1 MLMNELVLILRD
13 LCNCN
18 LTSSDLSNTS
28 MQCNAMKAFINT
40 TLTYSSDTGVEIATT
55 IAQKLS
61 AEALV
66 SSSGLKIGNNI
77 LIETVR
83 FSNDTIQS
91 IESDN
96 SGQSLTIAGVAVG
109 SFIIGAILVV
119 ICIGILHCVRYVHSI
134 L

>member
-1 MLMNELVLILRD
+1 
-13 LCNCN
+13 
-18 LTSSDLSNTS
+18 
-28 MQCNAMKAFINT
+28 MKAFINT
-40 TLTYSSDTGVEIATT
+40 TLTYSTDTGDEIATT

-91 IESDN
+91 IESNN
-96 SGQSLTIAGVAVG
+96 SGQSSTIAGVAVG
-109 SFIIGAILVV
+109 SFIGGAILVV
-119 ICIGILHCVRYVHSI
+119 ICIGIVLIMYCAR
-134 L
+134 